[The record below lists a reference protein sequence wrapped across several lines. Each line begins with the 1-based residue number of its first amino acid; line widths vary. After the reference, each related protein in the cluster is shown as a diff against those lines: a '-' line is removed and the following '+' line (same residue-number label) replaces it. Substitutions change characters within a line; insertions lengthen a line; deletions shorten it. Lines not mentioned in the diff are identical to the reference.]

1 MKAWNLRSIPLMI
14 AVGFF
19 GLGDSIFAQSELL
32 TFDDLQAIGFPPV
45 PNGYGGLG
53 WQNFSYMDGV
63 HFASP
68 SGYNNG
74 VVSPNIVAY
83 GWGGLDYPSSLSG
96 ALFNLNSGYFTAA
109 WNDGLQLQVQGFV
122 GGILAYDN
130 VFTLAPTSPT
140 LINFNYL
147 GVDQVTFTSYGGT
160 PHPGYYS
167 LDGGPMF
174 ALDNLNVAVIPEPSS
189 VAIGTIG
196 ILIYSIRSWSLTSC
210 RRQRR

>member
-83 GWGGLDYPSSLSG
+83 GWGGLDYPSSLISIQAISPQHG
-96 ALFNLNSGYFTAA
+96 MMVCNCRSR
-109 WNDGLQLQVQGFV
+109 GLLEGF
-122 GGILAYDN
+122 
-130 VFTLAPTSPT
+130 
-140 LINFNYL
+140 
-147 GVDQVTFTSYGGT
+147 
-160 PHPGYYS
+160 
-167 LDGGPMF
+167 
-174 ALDNLNVAVIPEPSS
+174 
-189 VAIGTIG
+189 
-196 ILIYSIRSWSLTSC
+196 
-210 RRQRR
+210 